1 MRRTLVIGY
10 GNPYRRDDGVG
21 FYVAN
26 ALRVQQGLRRLDSD
40 EDGLDDCGHPLDAIA
55 LHQLL
60 PEIAP
65 MLADYE
71 LAVFVDAHTGV
82 IPDDVRVLPVQEE
95 YGFQAVTHHMS
106 PGMMLAVARA
116 ARGRAPEAALV
127 SVRGGDFDFGLGLT
141 EACRARAETATRMI
155 LDMAQTDREG

>member
-10 GNPYRRDDGVG
+10 GNPYRRDDGVALH
-21 FYVAN
+21 VAN
-26 ALRVQQGLRRLDSD
+26 FLRATQGLRPLALD
-40 EDGLDDCGHPLDAIA
+40 EDGLDDCGHPLDTVV

-65 MLADYE
+65 MLADYD
-71 LAVFVDAHTGV
+71 LVVFVDAHTGV

-106 PGMMLAVARA
+106 PGMMLALARA
-116 ARGRAPEAALV
+116 ARGRAPEAVLV
-127 SVRGGDFDFGLGLT
+127 SIRGEDFDFGDGLS
-141 EACRARAETATRMI
+141 AGCKARAETAVRAI
-155 LDMAQTDREG
+155 LDMACRE

>member
-1 MRRTLVIGY
+1 MRHTLVVGY
-10 GNPYRRDDGVG
+10 GNPYRRDDGVA

-26 ALRVQQGLRRLDSD
+26 ALRRGQGLRPLELD
-40 EDGLDDCGHPLDAIA
+40 EDGLDDRGHPLDAVV

-65 MLADYE
+65 VLADYE
-71 LAVFVDAHTGV
+71 LVVFVDAHTGV

-106 PGMMLAVARA
+106 PGMMLALSRA
-116 ARGRAPEAALV
+116 ARGQAPEAVLV
-127 SVRGGDFDFGLGLT
+127 SIRGEDFDFGEGLT
-141 EACRARAETATRMI
+141 EGCRARADKAVHLI
-155 LDMAQTDREG
+155 LDAAMAAPRK

>member
-10 GNPYRRDDGVG
+10 GNPYRRDDGVAL
-21 FYVAN
+21 YVAN
-26 ALRVQQGLRRLDSD
+26 ALRRKQGLRPLELN
-40 EDGLDDCGHPLDAIA
+40 EDGLDDCGHPLDTVV

-65 MLADYE
+65 MLADYD

-116 ARGRAPEAALV
+116 ARGQAPQAALV
-127 SVRGGDFDFGLGLT
+127 SVRGEDFDFGEGLT
-141 EACRARAETATRMI
+141 EGCKARADEAVGAI
-155 LDMAQTDREG
+155 LGMAMAAPRG

>member
-10 GNPYRRDDGVG
+10 GNPYRRDDGVALH
-21 FYVAN
+21 VAN
-26 ALRVQQGLRRLDSD
+26 LLRAEQGLRPLALD
-40 EDGLDDCGHPLDAIA
+40 EDGLDACGYPLDTVV

-65 MLADYE
+65 MLADYD
-71 LAVFVDAHTGV
+71 LVVFVDAHTGV

-106 PGMMLAVARA
+106 PGMMLALARA
-116 ARGRAPEAALV
+116 ARGRAPDAALV
-127 SVRGGDFDFGLGLT
+127 SIRGEDFDFGEGLS
-141 EACRARAETATRMI
+141 AGCKARADAAARAI
-155 LDMAQTDREG
+155 LDMAGRE